1 MAVAGRYNMMILPE
15 IGITFKNCKMEAR
28 CSLIEAYCAR
38 LRLDDPSVLQPTVE
52 TLRLLT
58 ERHLEYVPFENIS
71 MHLSQKEEPVVLE
84 RDKLIHKILVQGRGG
99 CCLELNG
106 LFHLFLKQLGYAVQL
121 VPCWVNAGRE
131 RGHKSKKAK
140 FRVQQ
145 SHFFLLVS
153 ASKKMWMVDVGL
165 GEPPCHPLEYGLNQ
179 QTQQTP
185 DGMKSRI
192 VWDPRGPW
200 VDGSTGKTRT
210 CLVLEWWQQGAWEP
224 RLQWDVELD
233 SKRTLESFR
242 HVIGILTHPK
252 SSFAR
257 RLIVCKLTRT
267 EKVSMSGHT
276 LKRTS
281 PRFEEASSVYQTL
294 ESEQDVHRVLQE
306 EFGICVGD
314 IDWTKS
320 DSSANTKLWE
330 HL

>member
-58 ERHLEYVPFENIS
+58 ERHFEYVPFENIS

-200 VDGSTGKTRT
+200 MVRPAKRGRALCCSGGSKAPGNRGCSGMWSWIPSAHSNPFGTSLGFSRILKA
-210 CLVLEWWQQGAWEP
+210 VLPA
-224 RLQWDVELD
+224 D
-233 SKRTLESFR
+233 
-242 HVIGILTHPK
+242 
-252 SSFAR
+252 
-257 RLIVCKLTRT
+257 
-267 EKVSMSGHT
+267 
-276 LKRTS
+276 
-281 PRFEEASSVYQTL
+281 
-294 ESEQDVHRVLQE
+294 
-306 EFGICVGD
+306 
-314 IDWTKS
+314 
-320 DSSANTKLWE
+320 
-330 HL
+330 